1 MNVVVCVKQ
10 VPDPNSV
17 GQLDPTTHNLKRDG
31 VEVVLDPGDEFGIE
45 AGLQLAE
52 AHGGQVTVVSMGP
65 EKGLDAIRKALAM
78 GAAKGVLIS
87 DPALA
92 GADALTTAKVLA
104 AAIRREGFD
113 VVIAATEST
122 DGYTGVVPQAVAE
135 YLGVPAVT
143 FAKAVESDGTTLK
156 VRRQTEAGYDRVEAD
171 LPAVVSV
178 TAGVNEP
185 RYPSLKGIMAAKS
198 KPVDRLSVAELGL
211 GALGPGQAI
220 VSVVPAEQR
229 AAGEIV
235 EDDGTGAH
243 RVVEFLAHADAF
255 CAHAGDVFYREMHDA
270 AFARGHGI
278 QPERLLGLLNALGC
292 HTRGHL

>member
-10 VPDPNSV
+10 VPDPTSV
-17 GQLDPTTHNLKRDG
+17 GQLDPTTHNLKREG

-78 GAAKGVLIS
+78 GAAKGVLVS
-87 DPALA
+87 DPSLA

-113 VVIAATEST
+113 LVIAATEST

-143 FAKAVESDGTTLK
+143 FAKAVECDGSKLQ

-198 KPVDRLSVAELGL
+198 KPVDRLAVADLGL
-211 GALGPGQAI
+211 DGLSPRQTI
-220 VSVVPAEQR
+220 VSVAPAEER
-229 AAGEIV
+229 AAGEVV
-235 EDDGTGAH
+235 EDDGTAAH
-243 RVVEFLAHADAF
+243 RLVEFLAAKK
-255 CAHAGDVFYREMHDA
+255 V
-270 AFARGHGI
+270 I
-278 QPERLLGLLNALGC
+278 
-292 HTRGHL
+292 